1 MELAEQIPPPP
12 CFTLPH
18 VDTFLTVPAGAEAGA
33 IERKLSEM
41 RIDDLRDA
49 IRKNQ
54 VTFPSQVPTFP
65 KHDRPDLQRKLVQLY
80 FVLGWSGPKI
90 GVRYG
95 LRRLRVQQIL
105 NAWKRRAVELGYIQ
119 TVPAAPVCT
128 RPADHGPIE
137 VVLSPVL
144 SGTSFPVVQP
154 SAPLPSPSHGPIDG
168 SGNRSNNRPRSR
180 FDISQIVSV
189 LEQLQAGRTVAE
201 MANEVGVSAYTI
213 RVWKDQHEVSL
224 LRHENAQLK
233 ERLAKLST
241 VEKALIDL
249 IIRSDNVHSAS
260 FMPFS
265 RMPPHTESDY
275 RESL

>member
-1 MELAEQIPPPP
+1 MQLIEQNLASPH
-12 CFTLPH
+12 FTFPQ
-18 VDTFLTVPAGAEAGA
+18 VGIVPKVPATPAAVEAN
-33 IERKLSEM
+33 LSEM

-80 FVLGWSGPKI
+80 FILGWSGPKI

-105 NAWKRRAVELGYIQ
+105 NAWKRRAVELGYLQ
-119 TVPAAPVCT
+119 FVP
-128 RPADHGPIE
+128 PAEMLARAWEHSPIH
-137 VVLSPVL
+137 VVLRPVINDL
-144 SGTSFPVVQP
+144 PAPVVQP
-154 SAPLPSPSHGPIDG
+154 SAAAPSSSQG
-168 SGNRSNNRPRSR
+168 SIGHRPRAR
-180 FDISQIVSV
+180 FDISQIVPV
-189 LEQLQAGRTVAE
+189 LEQLEAGRTMAE
-201 MANEVGVSAYTI
+201 MAKEVGVSIYTI
-213 RVWKDQHEVSL
+213 RTWKEQHEVSL

-233 ERLAKLST
+233 ARLARMN
-241 VEKALIDL
+241 VAEKTLIDL
-249 IIRSDNVHSAS
+249 ITRSDNEKSPS

-265 RMPPHTESDY
+265 RVPSHTESDY